1 MEKKIWVQISRQL
14 LHFIIPTVYFS
25 RERVEITECACQIID
40 GCGVAT
46 LAMAAFFFSLFLL
59 LFAFWGCWPQHAAST
74 MKREEHSLFS
84 SLMMTTSS
92 LLLVHLYNYRY
103 IYSSSTTAH
112 NPFIGGDAWHI
123 IVGAPLPSRKN
134 EGLCWGSSDVDRIL
148 LRSCLHLRAFLRLG
162 TKKVHQSSVFLSS
175 KFSFSYY
182 FGTSTLHNIPS
193 LLSEL
198 I

>member
-1 MEKKIWVQISRQL
+1 MHVRSSTGAESRRWRWR
-14 LHFIIPTVYFS
+14 PS
-25 RERVEITECACQIID
+25 SSASSCSS
-40 GCGVAT
+40 
-46 LAMAAFFFSLFLL
+46 SLFEVVDLNT
-59 LFAFWGCWPQHAAST
+59 CCAST

-103 IYSSSTTAH
+103 IYNSSTTAH

-148 LRSCLHLRAFLRLG
+148 LRSCLHFLRLG